1 MHIIFFICIF
11 AAHILSM
18 TWKFLFGGFILSLFC
33 FVQTPCFAQD
43 DTREY
48 WISQLEKLAGPIMES
63 MAHDSLKE
71 KMPVSMNQD
80 YQYLE
85 AFGRTFCGM
94 SRWLDLKDNS
104 NEDSIRD
111 YYRELAVRGIKNGF
125 NSQSKDCFNIKNG
138 IQPLVDAAYLAQG
151 LVRCPRVWNSLD
163 DSTKVNVIN
172 GLQSLRRIEPF
183 GNNWLLFA
191 SMIEVFLYQKTGK
204 YDERRLLNGI
214 FSFIYGFYAGDGL
227 YGDGN
232 DFVFNYYNS
241 YVIHPMLLDILLSIQ
256 NIDNDLIK
264 ECLDLEM
271 KRYARYVQLLERQ
284 IMSDGS
290 MPVYGRTITCRIG
303 ALHAMAE
310 FVCIVDSIPNLSMGQ
325 LRSAMTAVLKRQLR
339 EKDFDSQ
346 GFLLVGYQGEQPSL
360 AEDYISKGSG
370 YHCATFFLPLGLSP
384 EHPFWKEPDEDWTSL
399 KIYSGG
405 IVVKDMAYIESW
417 SISKMVKRYYY
428 RYINQS
434 SWLKQRL
441 TLIIAVISMF
451 CLIGIIAIAYIF
463 YLLIRRVIK

>member
-1 MHIIFFICIF
+1 MHINYFICIF
-11 AAHILSM
+11 AAQTLSM
-18 TWKFLFGGFILSLFC
+18 KQKSLFFIFVISFIC
-33 FVQTPCFAQD
+33 FVQSYVFAQD
-43 DTREY
+43 NTRYY
-48 WISQLEKLAGPIMES
+48 WIGQLEKLARPIMENQ
-63 MAHDSLKE
+63 ANDSLKDN
-71 KMPVSMNQD
+71 MPVSINQD

-94 SRWLDLKDNS
+94 SRWLELEDNT

-111 YYRELAVRGIKNGF
+111 YYRELAVRGISIGF
-125 NSQSKDCFNIKNG
+125 NSQSNNYFNIKKG

-151 LVRCPRVWNSLD
+151 LIRCPRVWNLLD

-172 GLQSLRRIEPF
+172 SLQSLRRIEPF
-183 GNNWLLFA
+183 GNNWQLFA
-191 SMIEVFLYQKTGK
+191 SMIEAFLYQKTGK

-214 FSFIYGFYAGDGL
+214 FSFIYGYYVGDGL

-256 NIDNDLIK
+256 DIDNDLIK
-264 ECLDLEM
+264 ECTDLEM
-271 KRYARYVQLLERQ
+271 KRYTRYVQLLERQ
-284 IMSDGS
+284 IMSDGT
-290 MPVYGRTITCRIG
+290 MPVYGRTVTCRLG

-310 FVCIVDSIPNLSMGQ
+310 FVCIADSIPNLSMGQ

-346 GFLLVGYQGEQPSL
+346 GFLFVGYQGEQLSL

-370 YHCATFFLPLGLSP
+370 YHCVTFFLPLGLSP
-384 EHPFWKEPDEDWTSL
+384 EHPFWKEPDEDWTSR
-399 KIYSGG
+399 KIYNGG
-405 IVVKDMAYIESW
+405 IVEKDEAYIESW
-417 SISKMVKRYYY
+417 SINKMTKRCYY
-428 RYINQS
+428 RFINQS

-441 TLIIAVISMF
+441 TLIIAVISLF
-451 CLIGIIAIAYIF
+451 SLIGFIAVVYILYMF
-463 YLLIRRVIK
+463 ISRRFK

>member
-1 MHIIFFICIF
+1 
-11 AAHILSM
+11 
-18 TWKFLFGGFILSLFC
+18 
-33 FVQTPCFAQD
+33 
-43 DTREY
+43 
-48 WISQLEKLAGPIMES
+48 MES
-63 MAHDSLKE
+63 LAQDSLKE
-71 KMPVSMNQD
+71 KMPVSSNQD

-94 SRWLDLKDNS
+94 SRWLDLKDDS

-111 YYRELAVRGIKNGF
+111 NYRELAVRGISNGF

-151 LVRCPRVWNSLD
+151 LIRCPRVWNLLD
-163 DSTKVNVIN
+163 DSTKLNVIN
-172 GLQSLRRIEPF
+172 SFQSLRRIEPF
-183 GNNWLLFA
+183 GNNWQLFA
-191 SMIEVFLYQKTGK
+191 SMIEVFLYQKTGIC
-204 YDERRLLNGI
+204 DEKRLLNGV

-256 NIDNDLIK
+256 NFDNDMIK

-284 IMSDGS
+284 IMSDGT
-290 MPVYGRTITCRIG
+290 MPVYGRTVTCRLG

-384 EHPFWKEPDEDWTSL
+384 AHPFWMEPGEDWTSR
-399 KIYSGG
+399 KVYSGG
-405 IVVKDMAYIESW
+405 IVEKDEAYIESW
-417 SISKMVKRYYY
+417 SIKQMTKRYYY
-428 RYINQS
+428 RFINQS

-441 TLIIAVISMF
+441 TLIIVLISLFSLFGLIAVVYMIYLF
-451 CLIGIIAIAYIF
+451 IF
-463 YLLIRRVIK
+463 IRRRIK

>member
-1 MHIIFFICIF
+1 MHIFFFFCIF
-11 AAHILSM
+11 AAHIFSM
-18 TWKFLFGGFILSLFC
+18 TRKFHYFGFILSLFC
-33 FVQTPCFAQD
+33 FVQTHSFAQG

-48 WISQLEKLAGPIMES
+48 WISQLEKLARPIMES
-63 MAHDSLKE
+63 LAQDSLKE

-85 AFGRTFCGM
+85 AFGRIFCGM

-104 NEDSIRD
+104 DEDSIRD
-111 YYRELAVRGIKNGF
+111 YYRDLAVRGLSKGF
-125 NSQSKDCFNIKNG
+125 NSQSKDCFNIENG

-151 LVRCPRVWNSLD
+151 LIRCPRVWNLLD

-172 GLQSLRRIEPF
+172 SFQSLRRIEPF

-204 YDERRLLNGI
+204 YDEKRLLNGV
-214 FSFIYGFYAGDGL
+214 FSFIYGFYTGDGL

-241 YVIHPMLLDILLSIQ
+241 YVIHPMLLDILLFIQ
-256 NIDNDLIK
+256 NFDNDLIK
-264 ECLDLEM
+264 ECQDLEM

-310 FVCIVDSIPNLSMGQ
+310 YVCIVDSIPNLSMGQ

-339 EKDFDSQ
+339 EKDFDSH
-346 GFLLVGYQGEQPSL
+346 GFLLVGYQGEQPTL
-360 AEDYISKGSG
+360 AEDYISRGSG
-370 YHCATFFLPLGLSP
+370 YHCTTFFLPLGLSP
-384 EHPFWKEPDEDWTSL
+384 MHPFWKDPDEDWTSL
-399 KIYSGG
+399 KMYNGG
-405 IVVKDMAYIESW
+405 IVEKDVAYIESW
-417 SISKMVKRYYY
+417 SIKQMAMRYYY

-434 SWLKQRL
+434 VWLKQRL
-441 TLIIAVISMF
+441 TWIFYVISLF
-451 CLIGIIAIAYIF
+451 SLIGFIAAVYFF
-463 YLLIRRVIK
+463 YLLIRRLIK

>member
-1 MHIIFFICIF
+1 MHIFFFICIF

-18 TWKFLFGGFILSLFC
+18 TRRLRYIGLLFCFIC
-33 FVQTPCFAQD
+33 FVQTSSFAHD
-43 DTREY
+43 NTRVY
-48 WISQLEKLAGPIMES
+48 WISQLEKLAKPIMES
-63 MAHDSLKE
+63 LAQDSLKE
-71 KMPVSMNQD
+71 KMPVYMNQD

-111 YYRELAVRGIKNGF
+111 YYRELVVKGINNGF

-151 LVRCPRVWNSLD
+151 LIRCPRVWNLLN
-163 DSTKVNVIN
+163 DSTKENVIN
-172 GLQSLRRIEPF
+172 SLQSLRRIEPF

-191 SMIEVFLYQKTGK
+191 SMIEAFLYQKTGK
-204 YDERRLLNGI
+204 YDERRLLNGV

-264 ECLDLEM
+264 ESLDLEM

-284 IMSDGS
+284 IMSDGT
-290 MPVYGRTITCRIG
+290 MPVYGRTVTCRLG

-310 FVCIVDSIPNLSMGQ
+310 FVCIVDSVPNLSMGR
-325 LRSAMTAVLKRQLR
+325 LRAAMTAVLKRQLQ
-339 EKDFDSQ
+339 EKDFDPQ
-346 GFLLVGYQGEQPSL
+346 GFLLVGYQGEQVSL

-384 EHPFWKEPDEDWTSL
+384 VHPFWIKPDEDWTSR
-399 KIYSGG
+399 KIYSDG
-405 IVVKDMAYIESW
+405 IVEKDEAYIESW
-417 SISKMVKRYYY
+417 SSKQMIKRYYY

-434 SWLKQRL
+434 SWLKQRIS
-441 TLIIAVISMF
+441 LIIVVISLF
-451 CLIGIIAIAYIF
+451 NLLGLIAVVYFI
-463 YLLIRRVIK
+463 YLFIRKRIK

>member
-1 MHIIFFICIF
+1 MTRKSLFF
-11 AAHILSM
+11 
-18 TWKFLFGGFILSLFC
+18 GFVLSLFC
-33 FVQTPCFAQD
+33 FVQTHSFAHD
-43 DTREY
+43 NNREY
-48 WISQLEKLAGPIMES
+48 WISQLEKLTKPIMES
-63 MAHDSLKE
+63 LAQDSLKE

-85 AFGRTFCGM
+85 AFGRSFCGM
-94 SRWLDLKDNS
+94 SRWLNLKDNS

-111 YYRELAVRGIKNGF
+111 YYRKLAIRGISNGF
-125 NSQSKDCFNIKNG
+125 NSQSKDFFNIKNG

-151 LVRCPRVWNSLD
+151 LLRCPRVWNMLD

-172 GLQSLRRIEPF
+172 SFQSLHRIEPF

-191 SMIEVFLYQKTGK
+191 SMIEAFLYQKTGK
-204 YDERRLLNGI
+204 YDERRLLNGV
-214 FSFIYGFYAGDGL
+214 FSFIFGFYAGDGL

-284 IMSDGS
+284 IMPDGS

-310 FVCIVDSIPNLSMGQ
+310 FICTVDSIPNLSMGQ

-346 GFLLVGYQGEQPSL
+346 GFLLVGYQGEQPSI

-405 IVVKDMAYIESW
+405 IVVKDLAYIEPW
-417 SISKMVKRYYY
+417 SIKQMTKRYYY
-428 RYINQS
+428 RYINHS
-434 SWLKQRL
+434 SWIKKRL
-441 TLIIAVISMF
+441 TLIFAVFSLFSLIGFIAVVYVI
-451 CLIGIIAIAYIF
+451 YI
-463 YLLIRRVIK
+463 LIRRRFK